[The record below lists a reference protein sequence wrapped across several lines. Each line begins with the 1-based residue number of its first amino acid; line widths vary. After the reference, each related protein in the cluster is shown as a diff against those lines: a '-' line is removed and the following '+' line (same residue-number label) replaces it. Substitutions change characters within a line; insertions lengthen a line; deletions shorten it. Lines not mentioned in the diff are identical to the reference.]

1 MSSKLRTYQ
10 ALNMNRRM
18 NGSSSSNSRGGIA
31 TYARSPNRDASPPAE
46 DIDESAAIKA
56 IRPLYRLS
64 AILGHFPSCF
74 NATTRRLTAASKHM
88 HELDVTNLSQKVVQS
103 TSALL
108 LSNNSIRSLSG
119 VSSFRG
125 LVTLSLSDNLIDDWR
140 ELETELSQLPFL
152 SHLTLAGNPLEL
164 MAYYRLRVIN
174 ICSPSLESLDGLPVN
189 KNEVGIAPK
198 VLSAH
203 QTMMDKVL
211 LQNECRLYEL
221 AWLVRIQAVHR
232 SLFRH
237 MWGPTSADDVDDVTH
252 LPSIK
257 RGNGSWG
264 GGRAPRVNAG
274 GSYPPEASPLKLS
287 ILIASLDNL
296 YPTLTAEARY
306 RIQKQLEQKARA
318 NLVSSSSTS
327 TEDKVG
333 RGRVLGE
340 KSSGVHETSSKSVTL
355 LTVDISSLPAATRNA
370 CVSWGRALGSL
381 ASIQAVLLTELS
393 VMLEDATVRRSEQ
406 LSALQRRDPF
416 GRLRAEEEDA
426 ERRKMDHENDIYN
439 TKEAFRLKAKA
450 TADRNS
456 ILEAAASVTNRH
468 LSPTRVSSNAPPLS
482 SRTPASSLVSKVL
495 TPAVHA
501 QLQGQLDEAG
511 RLGLENNRRNDQFS
525 GTTRKDFPSPAHQK
539 TELQTNN
546 GRVSSPLAIPPPLR
560 HSSPPPLRQHQ
571 QQQQV
576 NNARTVTVVSPSL
589 SVSAAVNDAIKK
601 SEDLLK
607 IAAAAEANFPSPHLA
622 NSQKSPP
629 PPPTI
634 NPSAKDSNVARNNSA
649 SGTAIIQNVGAFSLS
664 STSDEDADSPRHKQS
679 DKGSVGGR
687 MSIAYSTTLEQ
698 AFAPTPE
705 GSDIS
710 PDLNVLKRGH
720 PTVHHR
726 HLPHPPQRPSTVRKG
741 AISSS
746 RRLSK
751 TTTASYRAKQ
761 QSSIAI
767 ESDFDDTDN
776 DSGSGRGSESGDA
789 VFDFAVNKVL
799 KKILSTAPRRE
810 GGDNG
815 GASKQSMVTVPS
827 TVSKQTALSSTSKEL
842 PVLLSPLS
850 RLGQGELLLPT
861 AQMIQLQSIPFQS
874 TSMPSSSNATVVEDP
889 RIDQLTVMVKELA
902 DKLETLLST
911 PAVNQN
917 AVNQTGPLIPKIA
930 TEAIYSPPSSTN
942 TAQSAP
948 IIGPDLLAELLASQR
963 ASVSALLRIEKD
975 LDERRRR
982 EESSSLNAI
991 SAAITAVTAVV
1002 AKTSEETAANDK
1014 LHVASHEN
1022 VSTTP
1027 TVASTSSSVETK
1039 ETKIRASPRPTALLP
1054 YSSPSLP
1061 TPTVVTFPPST
1072 YENPDEAVS
1081 TFFQPEDNRLLIE
1094 TSMALS
1100 ESMMMSSLNPLQDE
1114 AAQMRHTYPLS
1125 LAHDGGLVSSIED
1138 RSEGSSHSGGGGLT
1152 TSEILA
1158 VSGSGDS
1165 GGLFLQRS
1173 GGSGSNEAG
1182 LSLESALGDDEEEEE
1197 DIWRGED
1204 DEIVSTKVRATAVGE
1219 LQSPDDSFIAIPHS
1233 TDQYRSFGKL
1243 LPSQT
1248 RHSRMEGQAQVNL
1261 ERKQSAIS
1269 LFGSKPRSASRGSTD
1284 SAQGSAL
1291 PRRNSVGVMALT
1303 ESAAARIASTSRSN
1317 SRNSAR
1323 PPSRAGSV
1331 GTASGEVD
1339 AQKAP
1344 WKPR

>member
-74 NATTRRLTAASKHM
+74 NSTTRRLTAASKHV

-257 RGNGSWG
+257 RAKGSWG

-340 KSSGVHETSSKSVTL
+340 KGSGVHETSSKSVTL

-450 TADRNS
+450 TAVRNS
-456 ILEAAASVTNRH
+456 MLEAAASVTNRH
-468 LSPTRVSSNAPPLS
+468 LSPTRVSSNAHPLS
-482 SRTPASSLVSKVL
+482 SRAPASSLVSKVL

-511 RLGLENNRRNDQFS
+511 RLGLGNNRRIDQFS
-525 GTTRKDFPSPAHQK
+525 GTTRKGSPPPAHQK

-560 HSSPPPLRQHQ
+560 HSSPPPMRQHQ

-622 NSQKSPP
+622 NSHKSPP

-634 NPSAKDSNVARNNSA
+634 NPSAQGSNVARNNSA

-664 STSDEDADSPRHKQS
+664 STSDEDADSPRHKQC

-710 PDLNVLKRGH
+710 PDLNVLKRGQ

-827 TVSKQTALSSTSKEL
+827 TVSKQTALLSTSKEL
-842 PVLLSPLS
+842 PVLSSPLYC
-850 RLGQGELLLPT
+850 LGQGEPLLPT
-861 AQMIQLQSIPFQS
+861 AQMIQLQSVPFQS

-917 AVNQTGPLIPKIA
+917 AVNQTGPLLPKIA
-930 TEAIYSPPSSTN
+930 TEAIYSPPSSAN
-942 TAQSAP
+942 IAQSAP

-975 LDERRRR
+975 LDDRRRK
-982 EESSSLNAI
+982 EESTSLNAI

-1014 LHVASHEN
+1014 LHVASHEDIT
-1022 VSTTP
+1022 TTP
-1027 TVASTSSSVETK
+1027 TVVSTSSPVETK

-1072 YENPDEAVS
+1072 TENPDEAVS
-1081 TFFQPEDNRLLIE
+1081 SFQPEDNRLLIE

-1100 ESMMMSSLNPLQDE
+1100 ESMMMSTLNPLQDE

-1125 LAHDGGLVSSIED
+1125 LAHDGGLVGSIED

-1182 LSLESALGDDEEEEE
+1182 LSLESALGDDDEEEE

-1291 PRRNSVGVMALT
+1291 PRRNSGGVMALT